1 MTNVAH
7 KFLSMYLFFIYKS
20 TCFEHIVLIIRR
32 GKLYQYNL
40 W

>member
-1 MTNVAH
+1 MANMTHN
-7 KFLSMYLFFIYKS
+7 FLCIYLYFSLS

-32 GKLYQYNL
+32 DKLCQYNL